1 MAEPDQ
7 PAQAQPATSA
17 SPPEN
22 LPGNLVT
29 QAEPGRD
36 AETLVHASPAVTLVD
51 AGIIALILGLAL
63 WYLYRQFWRRRGEC
77 GGCAKGG
84 EGGCAVSRSI
94 AKMEDQAPAATC
106 VSVDAIR
113 KRS

>member
-1 MAEPDQ
+1 M
-7 PAQAQPATSA
+7 AQP
-17 SPPEN
+17 
-22 LPGNLVT
+22 
-29 QAEPGRD
+29 EPGRD
-36 AETLVHASPAVTLVD
+36 AEALVQTSPPVTLVD

-63 WYLYRQFWRRRGEC
+63 WYLYRQFWRQRGAC

-84 EGGCAVSRSI
+84 DGGCAVSRSI
-94 AKMEDQAPAATC
+94 AKSEDRGTATTC